1 MKKHPAYMIGF
12 LAIVGIICAT
22 LLSVVNAITY
32 PIILENEF
40 KSLNATLSALDVQV
54 TEDLTEELEKD
65 KNMLDGVNNVYAG
78 VHADSTN
85 CYVFEVNANNNFTSF
100 KVLVVISK
108 EDGKILTLSTVG
120 ESGFTTHG
128 KDSLFKGNDFG
139 LTNSTSSSLDA
150 NFISVSG
157 ATVSSDSILVAVKL
171 AYKQLE
177 VLGGK

>member
-12 LAIVGIICAT
+12 LAIIGIVCAT

-40 KSLNATLSALDVQV
+40 KSLNATLSALNVEV
-54 TEDLTEELEKD
+54 SEDLTESLGDDLLED
-65 KNMLDGVNNVYAG
+65 VNNVYSG
-78 VHADSTN
+78 KHSGSTN
-85 CYVFEVNANNNFTSF
+85 CYVFEVNAKNSFTTF

-108 EDGKILTLSTVG
+108 QDSKVLTLSTVG

-128 KDSLFKGNDFG
+128 KDSSFKGNDFG
-139 LTNSTSSSLDA
+139 LSNSASSSLDA
-150 NFISVSG
+150 NFTPVAG
-157 ATVSSDSILVAVKL
+157 ATVSSDSILEAVKL
-171 AYKQLE
+171 AYEQLK